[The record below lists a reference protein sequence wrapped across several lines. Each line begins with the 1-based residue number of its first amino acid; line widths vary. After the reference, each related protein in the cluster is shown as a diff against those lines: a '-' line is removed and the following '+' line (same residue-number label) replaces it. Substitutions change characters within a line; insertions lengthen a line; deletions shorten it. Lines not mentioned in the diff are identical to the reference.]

1 MAATHGLSSREMLGG
16 AIFTPILNQYGHSI
30 GIIRQYY
37 FDKPGSLL
45 SSETVGEVGRMLERG
60 IKTNEIIESVK

>member
-1 MAATHGLSSREMLGG
+1 MIGG
-16 AIFTPILNQYGHSI
+16 AIFTPILNQSGQSI

-45 SSETVGEVGRMLERG
+45 KSQTVLEVGQFLERG
-60 IKTNEIIESVK
+60 IKTS